1 MWDYEVISDADAP
14 AMADLDQ
21 PTETRPQVRGEC
33 TELIFSTRF
42 DIPDIRRYEP
52 AVGARCRVVRTKD
65 GVRQECGGAV
75 NRVEP
80 VVRVTLD
87 GAGWQ

>member
-1 MWDYEVISDADAP
+1 MWDYEVISDADVP
-14 AMADLDQ
+14 AMISLGE
-21 PTETRPQVRGEC
+21 PTETKPQFPGGC
-33 TELIFSTRF
+33 TELFFSTTF

-52 AVGARCRVVRTKD
+52 AVGVTCRVVRTKD
-65 GVRQECGGAV
+65 GVSQECGGAV

-80 VVRVTLD
+80 GVHVTLD